1 LEGDGVQASYFNS
14 LKEAAYVL
22 TGSSSSVMTLT
33 KASQQEL
40 WQNVLEAK
48 DEEFFSNLSKM
59 DLTRPTR
66 SRIPVR
72 VYCREKVFD
81 SFTGWKSV
89 EYASKSVVLDSEDA
103 EDLTPRGVLQRCLGV
118 ALDGEAGSGREV
130 VAAGVELESDT
141 NLANV
146 YPHLKNA
153 DMWLY
158 LVVRPS
164 SRA

>member
-1 LEGDGVQASYFNS
+1 
-14 LKEAAYVL
+14 
-22 TGSSSSVMTLT
+22 M
-33 KASQQEL
+33 
-40 WQNVLEAK
+40 AK
-48 DEEFFSNLSKM
+48 QIS
-59 DLTRPTR
+59 
-66 SRIPVR
+66 
-72 VYCREKVFD
+72 
-81 SFTGWKSV
+81 
-89 EYASKSVVLDSEDA
+89 
-103 EDLTPRGVLQRCLGV
+103 QRCLGV